1 MPSSLRWLAALVVLA
16 VASAIA
22 SGAVLY
28 LETRNSNQLR
38 AEAIT
43 GGNSDAGRRVIA
55 RVGCGSCHVIPGVT
69 GATGR
74 VGPSLQGI
82 ATRATIAGV
91 LSNDPSQMRRWL
103 KHPQAVLPGN
113 GMPDQPITDRE
124 ARDVAAYLYTLKH

>member
-28 LETRNSNQLR
+28 LETRNSNRVR

-43 GGNSDAGRRVIA
+43 GGNSDTGRVVIA

-124 ARDVAAYLYTLKH
+124 ARDVSAYLYTLKH

>member
-1 MPSSLRWLAALVVLA
+1 VPSSLRWLAALVVLA
-16 VASAIA
+16 VAGAIA

-28 LETRNSNQLR
+28 LETRHGNQIR

-43 GGNSDAGRRVIA
+43 GGDSDAGRRVIA
-55 RVGCGSCHVIPGVT
+55 RVGCGSCHVIPGIS

-91 LSNDPSQMRRWL
+91 LSNDPAQMRRWL
-103 KHPQAVLPGN
+103 QHPQAVLPGN